1 MSDAAANPKL
11 PASTGLIN
19 GLPVD
24 NPCLSFWQQTTRS
37 FPDLLANSESS
48 LPPTAKYLVIGS
60 GISGALTAFELIH
73 SAGVSGSD
81 VVILEAREAASGASS
96 RNAGHVRP
104 DAFRGFQVYQRI
116 HGTEQAL
123 KIIANERDVLH
134 KIDAFVNKHD
144 VPCDFNLATTLDV
157 CLTPEFA
164 EFNARSFKEYQE
176 AGGDLSHVK
185 VYEGEEASRRTG
197 IKETVSA
204 YEWPA
209 GSSHPAKLAQ
219 WLLSQSIAKG
229 AIFFTQCPALKVSKS
244 SDVEARWDIE
254 TPKGIITAETVV
266 HCTNGFAGH
275 LIAQVAPY
283 VTPTRAQALSFV
295 PPMALSGK
303 KMLASTMSLRYS
315 LHNFYSVMQRKA
327 DGILILGASRKSPN
341 LSQETVEGMA
351 KPDDTTFIEEIKQ
364 DIVANFEKC
373 FPSCENGRLRH
384 GEGAQHTWT
393 GVLGMTTDSV
403 PFVGSL
409 NGLPGQ
415 YVCAGFNGHGKTTL
429 SIFVSASHTNTEL
442 GMARIFNC
450 APAVVK
456 IIHGANWSDTG
467 LPECFDVTEERL
479 QRLSQGSIESVF

>member
-1 MSDAAANPKL
+1 MSAATANHKA
-11 PASTGLIN
+11 PATIDGGN
-19 GLPVD
+19 GLPVE

-37 FPDLLANSESS
+37 FHHLLANSESS
-48 LPPTAKYLVIGS
+48 LPPTTKYLVIGS
-60 GISGALTAFELIH
+60 GLSGALTAFDLIH
-73 SAGVSGSD
+73 TAGVPGSD
-81 VVILEAREAASGASS
+81 VLILEAREAASGASS

-104 DAFRGFQVYQRI
+104 DAFRGFQVYRRV

-123 KIIANERDVLH
+123 KIIANEKDVLD
-134 KIDAFVNKHD
+134 KINTFVSKHD

-185 VYEGEEASRRTG
+185 LYEGEDAVIRTG
-197 IKETVSA
+197 IKDTVSA

-219 WLLSQSIAKG
+219 WLLTQSIAKG
-229 AIFFTQCPALKVSKS
+229 ATLFTKCPALKISKS
-244 SDVEARWDIE
+244 SVVESWWDIE
-254 TPKGIITAETVV
+254 TPKGIITAETVI

-275 LIAQVAPY
+275 LIAQLAPY

-303 KMLASTMSLRYS
+303 SMLASTMSLRYS

-327 DGILILGASRKSPN
+327 DGVIILGASRKSPG
-341 LSQETVEGMA
+341 LSQDTVEGMA
-351 KPDDTTFIEEIKQ
+351 IPDDTKFNEEIKQ
-364 DIVANFEKC
+364 DIIVNFEKC
-373 FPSCENGRLRH
+373 FPACEKGKLNH
-384 GEGAQHTWT
+384 GEGAQHSWS

-409 NGLPGQ
+409 SGLAGQ
-415 YVCAGFNGHGKTTL
+415 YVCAGFNGHGKTPIP
-429 SIFVSASHTNTEL
+429 IFVSVSH
-442 GMARIFNC
+442 A
-450 APAVVK
+450 K
-456 IIHGANWSDTG
+456 
-467 LPECFDVTEERL
+467 
-479 QRLSQGSIESVF
+479 SQN

>member
-1 MSDAAANPKL
+1 MSATTANHKP
-11 PASTGLIN
+11 PATIGGGN
-19 GLPVD
+19 VLPVE

-37 FPDLLANSESS
+37 FPHLLENSESS
-48 LPPTAKYLVIGS
+48 LPQTTKYLVIGS
-60 GISGALTAFELIH
+60 GLSGALTAFELIH
-73 SAGVSGSD
+73 SAGVPGSD
-81 VVILEAREAASGASS
+81 VLILEAREAASGATS

-104 DAFRGFQVYQRI
+104 DAFRGFQVYRRV

-123 KIIANERDVLH
+123 KIIANEKDVLD
-134 KIDAFVNKHD
+134 KINTFVSKHD

-164 EFNARSFKEYQE
+164 DFNSRSFKEYQE

-185 VYEGEEASRRTG
+185 LYEGEDAVIRTG
-197 IKETVSA
+197 IKDTVSA

-219 WLLSQSIAKG
+219 WLLTQSIAKG
-229 AIFFTQCPALKVSKS
+229 ATLFTQCPALKISKS
-244 SDVEARWDIE
+244 SVVESWWDIE
-254 TPKGIITAETVV
+254 TPKGITTAETVV

-275 LIAQVAPY
+275 LIAQLEPY

-303 KMLASTMSLRYS
+303 SMLASTMSLRYS

-327 DGILILGASRKSPN
+327 DGVIILGASRKSPN

-351 KPDDTTFIEEIKQ
+351 IPDDTSFNEEIKQ
-364 DIVANFEKC
+364 DIVVNFEKC
-373 FPSCENGRLRH
+373 FPACGKARLNH
-384 GEGAQHTWT
+384 GEGAQHSWS

-415 YVCAGFNGHGKTTL
+415 YVCAGFNGHGKTPITI
-429 SIFVSASHTNTEL
+429 SFNFSHAKPHN
-442 GMARIFNC
+442 
-450 APAVVK
+450 
-456 IIHGANWSDTG
+456 
-467 LPECFDVTEERL
+467 
-479 QRLSQGSIESVF
+479 

>member
-1 MSDAAANPKL
+1 MSTAKANQKP
-11 PASTGLIN
+11 PATIGGVN
-19 GLPVD
+19 GLPVE
-24 NPCLSFWQQTTRS
+24 NPCISFWQQTTRS
-37 FPDLLANSESS
+37 FPHLLANSESS
-48 LPPTAKYLVIGS
+48 LPQTTKYLVIGS
-60 GISGALTAFELIH
+60 GLSGALTAFDLIH
-73 SAGVSGSD
+73 SAGVPGGD
-81 VVILEAREAASGASS
+81 VLILEAREAASGATS

-104 DAFRGFQVYQRI
+104 DAFRGFQVYRRV

-123 KIIANERDVLH
+123 KIIANEKDVLD
-134 KIDAFVNKHD
+134 KINTFVNKHD

-185 VYEGEEASRRTG
+185 VYEGEDAKTRTG
-197 IKETVSA
+197 IKDTVSA

-219 WLLSQSIAKG
+219 WLLAQCIAKG
-229 AIFFTQCPALKVSKS
+229 AMLHTRCPALKISKS
-244 SDVEARWDIE
+244 AAVESWWDIE
-254 TPKGIITAETVV
+254 TPKGTITAETVI

-275 LIAQVAPY
+275 LIAQLTPY

-295 PPMALSGK
+295 PPMALSGRS
-303 KMLASTMSLRYS
+303 MLASTMSLRYS

-327 DGILILGASRKSPN
+327 DGVIILGASRKSPN
-341 LSQETVEGMA
+341 LSQETVDGMA
-351 KPDDTTFIEEIKQ
+351 TPDDTSFNEEIRQ

-373 FPSCENGRLRH
+373 FPACEKGKLNH
-384 GEGAQHTWT
+384 GEGAQHSWS
-393 GVLGMTTDSV
+393 GILGMTTDSV

-415 YVCAGFNGHGKTTL
+415 YVCAGFNGHG
-429 SIFVSASHTNTEL
+429 
-442 GMARIFNC
+442 MARIFNC
-450 APAVVK
+450 TPAVVK
-456 IIHGANWSDTG
+456 IIQGAKWSDTG
-467 LPECFDVTEERL
+467 LPECFNVTEERL